1 MPKSKN
7 TPKKTDPPI
16 PLAELGDG
24 FDPESLS
31 TVLPDEALIENEFG
45 DFFGDGDEDI
55 KVELYRT
62 APAYWAGQEITGFLC
77 RLNPGSD
84 IQFIQSTYGGGRYQ
98 IKKRRSGR
106 FVDQRSLRISGAPKL
121 ESPPQPSPAANE
133 APGRPDLKID
143 TAVGQIPIGGSDQEF
158 GRILERIAVIRAA
171 FPEPQHPQDINAVL
185 LQHILNTSSGKGP
198 DLTHQ
203 IETIEAITDLGA
215 KLAGKMSDRPT
226 DFMDIAGKAV
236 EAFGKLVEARSS
248 VRTIGPAPLPHRRI
262 LPAPAPGPGPVESRP
277 EADHKLIETAA
288 PAEHETTQ
296 REEQPM
302 STKQL
307 ASHAAANIVSSF
319 LAEPPLTV
327 EETVELLNF
336 ILEGITPEIKA
347 QIKTFKPVL
356 KNMARLQFEGQADPE
371 NISAESGKFLLFFDN
386 VFDIF
391 VA

>member
-1 MPKSKN
+1 MPKAKT

-24 FDPESLS
+24 IDTENLSL
-31 TVLPDEALIENEFG
+31 VLPDESLTENDFG

-62 APAYWAGQEITGFLC
+62 APAYWGGQEITGFLC

-106 FVDQRSLRISGAPKL
+106 FVDQRSLRIAGAPKL
-121 ESPPQPSPAANE
+121 DGPPQPVPAASE
-133 APGRPDLKID
+133 PTGRPDLKID
-143 TAVGQIPIGGSDQEF
+143 TTIGQIPLSGSDQDF
-158 GRILERIAVIRAA
+158 SRILERIAIIRAA

-215 KLAGKMSDRPT
+215 KLAGKMTDRPT

-248 VRTIGPAPLPHRRI
+248 VRTIGLAPLPHRRI
-262 LPAPAPGPGPVESRP
+262 LPAPPAAVQPVEPRP
-277 EADHKLIETAA
+277 EVDPKLIETAP
-288 PAEHETTQ
+288 PAQQVTTQ
-296 REEQPM
+296 REEEPM

-319 LAEPPLTV
+319 LADPPLTV

-336 ILEGITPEIKA
+336 ILEGITPDIKA
-347 QIKTFKPVL
+347 QIKAFKPVL
-356 KNMARLQFEGQADPE
+356 KNMARLQFDGQVDPE
-371 NISAESGKFLLFFDN
+371 NISAESGRFLLFFDN

>member
-1 MPKSKN
+1 MSKRQP
-7 TPKKTDPPI
+7 PKKTDPPI

-24 FDPESLS
+24 IDPESLS
-31 TVLPDEALIENEFG
+31 TLLPDEALTENDFG
-45 DFFGDGDEDI
+45 DFFGDGDQDI

-62 APAYWAGQEITGFLC
+62 APAYWGGQEITGFLC

-98 IKKRRSGR
+98 IKKRISGR
-106 FVDQRSLRISGAPKL
+106 FVDQRSLRIAGPPKL
-121 ESPPQPSPAANE
+121 ESPPQPVPTANE
-133 APGRPDLKID
+133 PTGRPDLKID
-143 TAVGQIPIGGSDQEF
+143 TSVGQIPIGGSDQEF

-185 LQHILNTSSGKGP
+185 LQHILNGATGKGG

-203 IETIEAITDLGA
+203 IETIEAITELGA

-248 VRTIGPAPLPHRRI
+248 VRSIGPAPLPHRRV
-262 LPAPAPGPGPVESRP
+262 LPAPTPAAQPVDNRI
-277 EADHKLIETAA
+277 EAGHEPIETGA
-288 PAEHETTQ
+288 PTEPVTTQ
-296 REEQPM
+296 TEQKPM
-302 STKQL
+302 NTKQL

-319 LAEPPLTV
+319 LADPPLTV
-327 EETVELLNF
+327 EETKELLDF
-336 ILEGITPEIKA
+336 ILEGVTPEIKA
-347 QIKTFKPVL
+347 QIKSFKPVL
-356 KNMARLQFEGQADPE
+356 KNMARLQFEGQVDPE

-386 VFDIF
+386 VFDTF